1 MEVHEHTHACTHS
14 LLHTHTHTH
23 AHPETHIH
31 TTKTW
36 KVETG
41 LAEKMMSNRTSGSRR
56 GMMIKTNSNLLY
68 KYIKLPIRV
77 LIHQHTLDP
86 VNNS

>member
-1 MEVHEHTHACTHS
+1 
-14 LLHTHTHTH
+14 
-23 AHPETHIH
+23 
-31 TTKTW
+31 
-36 KVETG
+36 
-41 LAEKMMSNRTSGSRR
+41 MMSNRTSGSRR

-77 LIHQHTLDP
+77 LIHHHTLDP